1 MNTTRVFW
9 QLLHT
14 VSEQTTISLHQK
26 SRQQTPGVFAMGS
39 SRPAQ
44 TVGSVP
50 LQNAFVNLL
59 DFNFFKAR
67 EIRNNIFQILITAK
81 KQTSNEVC
89 PRRLPSRIIVGPTR
103 FGSRMHTTVRFGFP
117 DYDAVP
123 LYSHTILDQGGVSF
137 VAA

>member
-1 MNTTRVFW
+1 
-9 QLLHT
+9 
-14 VSEQTTISLHQK
+14 
-26 SRQQTPGVFAMGS
+26 MGS

-81 KQTSNEVC
+81 NKHQMKFAHAGCLHE
-89 PRRLPSRIIVGPTR
+89 
-103 FGSRMHTTVRFGFP
+103 
-117 DYDAVP
+117 
-123 LYSHTILDQGGVSF
+123 
-137 VAA
+137 

>member
-1 MNTTRVFW
+1 MGG
-9 QLLHT
+9 
-14 VSEQTTISLHQK
+14 
-26 SRQQTPGVFAMGS
+26 SRL
-39 SRPAQ
+39 AQ

-89 PRRLPSRIIVGPTR
+89 PRRLPSRIIVVPTR